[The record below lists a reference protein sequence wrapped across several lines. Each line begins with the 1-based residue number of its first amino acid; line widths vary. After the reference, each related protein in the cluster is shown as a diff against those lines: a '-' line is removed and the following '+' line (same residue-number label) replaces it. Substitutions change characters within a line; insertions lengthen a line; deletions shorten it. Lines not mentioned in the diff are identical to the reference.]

1 MFGQV
6 GQALLNVLR
15 LRPGPASDQLLV
27 VVGQVHKGGSVLPQA
42 DGVNEGE
49 AQFAGREEASRRR
62 RRDWMPA
69 APEDLPLFEAFKISD
84 FPPGKAKSAGAE
96 KMGIFIAFL
105 HYLQVLQ

>member
-1 MFGQV
+1 MVLNRGVLVAQVLLDDVLHVFGQV

-49 AQFAGREEASRRR
+49 AQFAGREGGEQAEEEGL
-62 RRDWMPA
+62 DA
-69 APEDLPLFEAFKISD
+69 
-84 FPPGKAKSAGAE
+84 GSAGRSA
-96 KMGIFIAFL
+96 
-105 HYLQVLQ
+105 VV